1 MGNKNEKD
9 MLKEEEL
16 SQVAG
21 GGWMESGVDKD
32 YAKEYEEHHIKV
44 LTTSVLG
51 ENTYSYGGKTYESQ
65 TELFEQLSKDG
76 LMQETSYYVG
86 NVLERSTFRWI

>member
-1 MGNKNEKD
+1 MRAPEANRK
-9 MLKEEEL
+9 
-16 SQVAG
+16 G
-21 GGWMESGVDKD
+21 GGAARNGFRAAPPLGPLK
-32 YAKEYEEHHIKV
+32 
-44 LTTSVLG
+44 TTSVFG

-76 LMQETSYYVG
+76 LMQATRYYVG